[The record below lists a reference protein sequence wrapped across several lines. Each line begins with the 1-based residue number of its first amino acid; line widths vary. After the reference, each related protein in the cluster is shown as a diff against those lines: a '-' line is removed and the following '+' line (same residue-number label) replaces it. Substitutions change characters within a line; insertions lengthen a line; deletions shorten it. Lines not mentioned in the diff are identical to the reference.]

1 MIGKVV
7 LVVGDKNSGKTT
19 YLKDIINRC
28 KEKGYQ
34 VGGLLGPGTIKN
46 GTKYSYHLMDVQ
58 SGKRRLFASKEK
70 EMNNSFVYGSYHF
83 SRSTITWGNKILRE
97 SRMKDI
103 IFFDEYGPLE
113 GLGLGFQDE
122 LDWLLKNIRGILFI
136 SVRPSLKENVL
147 NRIKLDLATNGGI
160 ESPKQEI

>member
-19 YLKDIINRC
+19 YLQNILTRC
-28 KEKGYQ
+28 KNKGYK
-34 VGGLLGPGTIKN
+34 VGGLLGPGTLKN

-58 SGKRRLFASKEK
+58 SGKLRLFASKEM

-83 SRSTITWGNKILRE
+83 SRSAITWGNKILRE
-97 SRMKDI
+97 SRTKNF

-113 GLGLGFQDE
+113 ELGLGFQDE
-122 LDWLLKNIRGILFI
+122 LDSLLKNIKGILFI
-136 SVRPSLKENVL
+136 SVRPSLKENIL
-147 NRIKLDLATNGGI
+147 NRIKLKLANGG
-160 ESPKQEI
+160 

>member
-19 YLKDIINRC
+19 YLQNILTRC
-28 KEKGYQ
+28 KNKGYK
-34 VGGLLGPGTIKN
+34 VGGLLGPGTLKN

-58 SGKRRLFASKEK
+58 SGKLRLFASKEM

-83 SRSTITWGNKILRE
+83 SRSAITWGNKILRE
-97 SRMKDI
+97 SRMKDV

-113 GLGLGFQDE
+113 ELGLGFQDE
-122 LDWLLKNIRGILFI
+122 LDSLLKNIKGILFI
-136 SVRPSLKENVL
+136 SVRPSLKENIL
-147 NRIKLDLATNGGI
+147 NRIKLKLANGG
-160 ESPKQEI
+160 